1 MIKNKEDVSGIIK
14 AMWELGYKDPLA
26 TIMAYDYETDMLSK
40 LEKFLIDLVINT
52 DLGAT
57 IATKYVSF
65 KIRLRCRSAY
75 KHIPFLTHTGM
86 IKEGWIL
93 NKDSTVDFDLLKEI
107 TFSDKA

>member
-1 MIKNKEDVSGIIK
+1 MITNKEELSEIIK
-14 AMWELGYKDPLA
+14 AMTEHGYKDPLA

-75 KHIPFLTHTGM
+75 KHIPFLTYTGM
-86 IKEGWIL
+86 IKEG
-93 NKDSTVDFDLLKEI
+93 
-107 TFSDKA
+107 

>member
-1 MIKNKEDVSGIIK
+1 MIKNKEEVSGIIK
-14 AMWELGYKDPLA
+14 SMWELGYKDPLA

>member
-1 MIKNKEDVSGIIK
+1 MITNKKDLSEMIK
-14 AMWELGYKDPLA
+14 AMTEHGYKDPLA